1 MIRAVLSLITFLIS
15 TILGSILS
23 LVFGLIDRSGDLV
36 LKLCRVWSAVVLGVP
51 GVKVELKVRGQIDPR
66 KPYVFMANHASMV
79 DIWAMFLRMPV
90 PVRFIAKKQLG
101 QIPVF
106 GWAMRAGRFV
116 FIDRQ
121 NAVSARRSIQE
132 AAQRIKDGH
141 SVAIF
146 PEGTRTRDG
155 KLGAFKKGGFHLA
168 IDSGVEIV
176 PLAIRGTRAV
186 MPPGT
191 PLIRAGRVEIEID
204 QPISTAGL
212 GAGDRQQLLDRV
224 YARIADMLGEPTT
237 RVEGGAP
244 SAPAV
249 APAPTQ

>member
-1 MIRAVLSLITFLIS
+1 MIRALLALPSFLVS
-15 TILGSILS
+15 TILGSVVSLILG
-23 LVFGLIDRSGDLV
+23 VIDRSGDLV
-36 LKLCRVWSAVVLGVP
+36 LKLCRVWSSVVLGVP
-51 GVKVELKVRGQIDPR
+51 GVKVEVKVRAPLDPHR
-66 KPYVFMANHASMV
+66 PYVFMANHASMV
-79 DIWAMFLRMPV
+79 DIWAMFVGVPI

-121 NAVSARRSIQE
+121 NAVSARRSIHE
-132 AAQRIKDGH
+132 AAQRIKDGQ

-155 KLGAFKKGGFHLA
+155 RLGAFKKGGFHLA
-168 IDSGVEIV
+168 IDAGVEIV

-191 PLIRAGRVEIEID
+191 PLIRAGRVQIEID
-204 QPISTAGL
+204 EPIATAGL
-212 GAGDRQQLLDRV
+212 GPGDRQQLLERV
-224 YARIADMLGEPTT
+224 YARIAAMLGEPVV
-237 RVEGGAP
+237 RPGQEKLGDAP
-244 SAPAV
+244 LPR
-249 APAPTQ
+249 

>member
-1 MIRAVLSLITFLIS
+1 MIRALLALPSFLVS
-15 TILGSILS
+15 TILGSLAS
-23 LVFGLIDRSGDLV
+23 LVLGLLDRSGDLV

-51 GVKVELKVRGQIDPR
+51 GVKVRVKMRGNLDLTR
-66 KPYVFMANHASMV
+66 PYVFMANHASMV
-79 DIWAMFLRMPV
+79 DIWAMFVGVPI

-132 AAQRIKDGH
+132 AAQRIKSGQ

-155 KLGAFKKGGFHLA
+155 RLGEFKKGGFHLA

-191 PLIRAGRVEIEID
+191 PLIRAGLVQIEID
-204 QPISTAGL
+204 EPISTAGL
-212 GAGDRQQLLDRV
+212 GPSDRQALLERV
-224 YARIADMLGEPTT
+224 RARIADMLGETATEP
-237 RVEGGAP
+237 EPAAD
-244 SAPAV
+244 SAPAS
-249 APAPTQ
+249 AQ

>member
-1 MIRAVLSLITFLIS
+1 MIRALVSLITFLIS
-15 TILGSILS
+15 TIIGSIVS
-23 LVFGLIDRSGDLV
+23 LIFGLVDRTGGLV
-36 LKLCRVWSAVVLGVP
+36 LELCRVWSAIVLGVP
-51 GVKVELKVRGQIDPR
+51 GVKVEIEVRGRIDPH

-121 NAVSARRSIQE
+121 NAASARRSIQE
-132 AAQRIKDGH
+132 AAQRIKDGQ

-168 IDSGVEIV
+168 IDAGVEIV

-191 PLIRAGRVEIEID
+191 PLIRAGRVQIEVD
-204 QPISTAGL
+204 EPISTAGL
-212 GAGDRQQLLDRV
+212 GPSDRQQLLERV
-224 YARIADMLGEPTT
+224 YARIAAMLGEPTV
-237 RVEGGAP
+237 RGEP
-244 SAPAV
+244 
-249 APAPTQ
+249 APAPQSASAPGQ